1 MHAWTTFQ
9 KGYAMQRDASDTRV
23 NPDLILKAIEK
34 DEAADDARTSRGH
47 LKIFFGYAA
56 GAGKTYAML
65 QAAHAAKRRG
75 VDVVAGYI
83 EPHERPATAHLAQ
96 GLENVP
102 CKLIKHNGIALS
114 EFDLD
119 AAIERAPQLILVDE
133 LAHTNAPGSRH
144 DKRYQDVE
152 ELLHAGIDVYTTV
165 NVQHIESLN
174 DMVAS
179 ITGVIVSERIPDR
192 IFDDADQVELVD
204 IEPEDLLERLRAGL
218 VYRPAQADRAQQHF
232 FTVENLTALREIALR
247 RCADRTGYLTD
258 AARVLG
264 NRDYYTRERILVCV
278 SPAPTNP
285 RIVRAAA
292 RMAKAFRSEL
302 VALFVESPRAQAM
315 SDNERAKL
323 AANIA
328 LAEQLGAHMETVYGD
343 DIAFQI
349 SEFARLSGISKIVMG
364 RTGERSSVRQALFG
378 RKSLVEQL
386 ITFAP
391 NLDIYIIPDQSTP
404 PSRPEGRRRALALQ
418 PPSSRDVLRTLALSL
433 VATAV
438 GTAFRHLG
446 FADSSIISLYILTAL
461 LTAVTT
467 TGRICTIV
475 SSVLSVVL
483 YNFCFVTP
491 LFSLAS
497 YDRSYLVTFGIMFAT
512 AMVAGELTARIAD
525 NARTS
530 AENAFKTRVLL
541 ETNQL
546 LQQAHSAEECAR
558 VAMNQLIKL
567 LKLDVVFYTAEHG
580 TLGKTLY
587 ESAGTEN
594 RSASLLTDYE
604 RAVATWTYTNN
615 KRAGASTRTLPEAR
629 CLYLAVRTGDK
640 VFGVIGIALE
650 GREIEAF
657 EHSIVLS
664 IVGECALALESDR
677 AAQEREEAA
686 VLAKNEQ
693 LRANLLRS
701 IGHDLR
707 TPLTAISGSAA
718 ILRKNDEK
726 LSLEQRCDLA
736 DAIYDDSLWLIDT
749 VENLLAI
756 TRVEDG
762 TIPLNFTSE
771 LIDEVIEA
779 ALSHVAQASH
789 GRTVTIE
796 HADDILLVRIDVH
809 LIMQV
814 LTNLIM
820 NAFKY
825 TPEDSTV
832 TISARREGAFV
843 VVDVADDGP
852 GVADC
857 DKPHIFE
864 RFFTSSNTR
873 PVDSRRSIGLG
884 LSLCR
889 SIVEAH
895 GGVIEVRDNHPHGA
909 VFRFTLPAEEIEIHE

>member
-1 MHAWTTFQ
+1 MPRDTTD
-9 KGYAMQRDASDTRV
+9 GRVDPDA
-23 NPDLILKAIEK
+23 LLKAIEHDADG
-34 DEAADDARTSRGH
+34 DEEHARRGH

-56 GAGKTYAML
+56 GVGKTYAML

-83 EPHERPATAHLAQ
+83 EPHERPATARLVR
-96 GLENVP
+96 GLEQVP
-102 CKLIKHNGIALS
+102 PELVEHNGITLT

-119 AAIERAPQLILVDE
+119 TAIVRAPQLILVDE
-133 LAHTNAPGSRH
+133 LAHTNAPGCRH
-144 DKRYQDVE
+144 AKRYQDVE
-152 ELLHAGIDVYTTV
+152 ELLRAGIDVYTTV

-179 ITGVIVSERIPDR
+179 ITGVVVSERIPDR

-204 IEPEDLLERLRAGL
+204 IEPADLLERLQAGL
-218 VYRPAQADRAQQHF
+218 VYREAQAERAQDHF

-247 RCADRTGYLTD
+247 KCADRMGHLAD
-258 AARVLG
+258 AARVMG
-264 NRDYYTRERILVCV
+264 NRDYYTSERILVCV

-292 RMAKAFRSEL
+292 RMAKAFRGEL
-302 VALFVESPRAQAM
+302 VALFVEGPHTQGM
-315 SDNERAKL
+315 SEEEHSRL
-323 AANIA
+323 SANIA

-349 SEFARLSGISKIVMG
+349 AEFARLSGISKIVMG
-364 RTGERSSVRQALFG
+364 RTGELHGVNRALFG

-386 ITFAP
+386 IAIAP
-391 NLDIYIIPDQSTP
+391 NLDIYIIPDQAAP
-404 PSRPEGRRRALALQ
+404 DARRRDRREHGGFRPPRGRDMAL
-418 PPSSRDVLRTLALSL
+418 TLGLSL
-433 VATAV
+433 LATAI
-438 GTAFRHLG
+438 GTYFRHLG

-491 LFSLAS
+491 LFSLDS
-497 YDRSYLVTFGIMFAT
+497 YDRSYLVTFAIMFAT
-512 AMVAGELTARIAD
+512 AMVASELTVRIAD
-525 NARTS
+525 NARAS
-530 AENAFKTRVLL
+530 AKNAFRTRVLL

-546 LQQAHSAEECAR
+546 LQQAQGFQARAR
-558 VAMNQLIKL
+558 VAMSQLIKL
-567 LKLDVVFYTAEHG
+567 LRLDIVFYPASG
-580 TLGKTLY
+580 DLLGDALY
-587 ESAGTEN
+587 EPAGRQD
-594 RSASLLTDYE
+594 RSASILTEYE
-604 RAVATWTYTNN
+604 RAVATWTFTNN
-615 KRAGASTRTLPEAR
+615 KHAGASTRTLPEAQ
-629 CLYLAVRTGDK
+629 CLYLAVRAGK
-640 VFGVIGIALE
+640 EVFGVIGIALE
-650 GREIEAF
+650 GRSLEAF
-657 EHSIVLS
+657 ENSIVLS

-677 AAQEREEAA
+677 AAREREEAA

-718 ILRKNDEK
+718 ILRKSDEK

-736 DAIYDDSLWLIDT
+736 DAIYHDSLWLIDT

-762 TIPLNFTSE
+762 TIRLNLTSE

-779 ALSHVAQASH
+779 ALSHVAQASR

-796 HADDILLVRIDVH
+796 HTDDILLVRIDVH

-852 GVADC
+852 GVPDC

-864 RFFTSSNTR
+864 RFFTSSNAR

>member
-1 MHAWTTFQ
+1 MPRDTTD
-9 KGYAMQRDASDTRV
+9 GRVDPDA
-23 NPDLILKAIEK
+23 LLKAIEHDADG
-34 DEAADDARTSRGH
+34 DEEHARRGH

-56 GAGKTYAML
+56 GVGKTYAML

-83 EPHERPATAHLAQ
+83 EPHERPATARLVR
-96 GLENVP
+96 GLEQVP
-102 CKLIKHNGIALS
+102 PELVEHNGITLT

-119 AAIERAPQLILVDE
+119 AAIVRAPQLILVDE
-133 LAHTNAPGSRH
+133 LAHTNAPGCRH
-144 DKRYQDVE
+144 AKRYQDVE
-152 ELLHAGIDVYTTV
+152 ELLRAGIDVYTTV

-179 ITGVIVSERIPDR
+179 ITGVVVRERIPDR
-192 IFDDADQVELVD
+192 VFDDADQVELMD
-204 IEPEDLLERLRAGL
+204 IEPADLLERLQAGL
-218 VYRPAQADRAQQHF
+218 VYREAQAERAQDHF

-247 RCADRTGYLTD
+247 KCADRMGHLAD
-258 AARVLG
+258 AARVMG
-264 NRDYYTRERILVCV
+264 NRDYYTSERILVCV

-292 RMAKAFRSEL
+292 RMAKAFRGEL
-302 VALFVESPRAQAM
+302 VALFVEGPHTQGM
-315 SDNERAKL
+315 SEEEHSRL
-323 AANIA
+323 SANIA

-349 SEFARLSGISKIVMG
+349 AEFARLSGISKIVMG
-364 RTGERSSVRQALFG
+364 RTGELHGVNRALFG

-386 ITFAP
+386 IAIAP
-391 NLDIYIIPDQSTP
+391 NLDIYIIPDQAAP
-404 PSRPEGRRRALALQ
+404 DARRRDRREHGGFRPPRGRDMAL
-418 PPSSRDVLRTLALSL
+418 TLGLSL
-433 VATAV
+433 LATAI
-438 GTAFRHLG
+438 GTYFRHLG

-491 LFSLAS
+491 LFSLDS
-497 YDRSYLVTFGIMFAT
+497 YDRSYLVTFAIMFAT
-512 AMVAGELTARIAD
+512 AMVASELTVRIAD
-525 NARTS
+525 NARAS
-530 AENAFKTRVLL
+530 AKNAFRTRVLL

-546 LQQAHSAEECAR
+546 LQQAQGFQARAR
-558 VAMNQLIKL
+558 VAMSQLIKL
-567 LKLDVVFYTAEHG
+567 LRLDIVFYPASG
-580 TLGKTLY
+580 DLLGDALY
-587 ESAGTEN
+587 EPAGTQD
-594 RSASLLTDYE
+594 RSASILTEYE
-604 RAVATWTYTNN
+604 RAVATWTFTNN
-615 KRAGASTRTLPEAR
+615 KHAGASTRTLPEAQ
-629 CLYLAVRTGDK
+629 CLYLAVRAGK
-640 VFGVIGIALE
+640 EVFGVIGIALE
-650 GREIEAF
+650 GRSLEAF
-657 EHSIVLS
+657 ENSIVLS

-718 ILRKNDEK
+718 ILRKSDEK

-736 DAIYDDSLWLIDT
+736 DAIYHDSLWLIDT

-762 TIPLNFTSE
+762 TIRLNLTSE

-779 ALSHVAQASH
+779 ALSHVAQASR
-789 GRTVTIE
+789 GRTVTVE
-796 HADDILLVRIDVH
+796 HTDDILLVRIDVH

-852 GVADC
+852 GVPDC

>member
-1 MHAWTTFQ
+1 MPRDTTD
-9 KGYAMQRDASDTRV
+9 GRVDPDA
-23 NPDLILKAIEK
+23 LLKAIEHDADG
-34 DEAADDARTSRGH
+34 DEEHARRGH

-56 GAGKTYAML
+56 GVGKTYAML

-83 EPHERPATAHLAQ
+83 EPHERPATARLVR
-96 GLENVP
+96 GLEQVP
-102 CKLIKHNGIALS
+102 PELVEHNGITLT

-119 AAIERAPQLILVDE
+119 AAIVRAPQLILVDE
-133 LAHTNAPGSRH
+133 LAHTNAPGCRH
-144 DKRYQDVE
+144 AKRYQDVE
-152 ELLHAGIDVYTTV
+152 ELLRAGIDVYTTV

-179 ITGVIVSERIPDR
+179 ITGVVVSERIPDR

-204 IEPEDLLERLRAGL
+204 IEPADLLERLQAGL
-218 VYRPAQADRAQQHF
+218 VYREAQAERAQDHF

-247 RCADRTGYLTD
+247 KCADRMGHLAD
-258 AARVLG
+258 AARVMG
-264 NRDYYTRERILVCV
+264 NRDYYTSERILVCV

-292 RMAKAFRSEL
+292 RMAKAFRGEL
-302 VALFVESPRAQAM
+302 VALFVEGPHTQGM
-315 SDNERAKL
+315 SEEEHSRL
-323 AANIA
+323 SANIA

-349 SEFARLSGISKIVMG
+349 AEFARLSGISKIVMG
-364 RTGERSSVRQALFG
+364 RTGELHGVNRALFG

-386 ITFAP
+386 IAIAP
-391 NLDIYIIPDQSTP
+391 NLDIYIIPDQAAP
-404 PSRPEGRRRALALQ
+404 DARRRDRREHGGFRPPRGRDMAL
-418 PPSSRDVLRTLALSL
+418 TLGLSL
-433 VATAV
+433 LATAI
-438 GTAFRHLG
+438 GTYFRHLG

-467 TGRICTIV
+467 AGRICTIV

-491 LFSLAS
+491 LFSLDS
-497 YDRSYLVTFGIMFAT
+497 YDRSYLVTFAIMFAT
-512 AMVAGELTARIAD
+512 AMVASELTVRIAD
-525 NARTS
+525 NARAS
-530 AENAFKTRVLL
+530 AKNAFRTRVLL

-546 LQQAHSAEECAR
+546 LQQAQGFQARAR
-558 VAMNQLIKL
+558 VAMSQLIKL
-567 LKLDVVFYTAEHG
+567 LRLDIVFYPASG
-580 TLGKTLY
+580 DLLGDALY
-587 ESAGTEN
+587 EPAGRQD
-594 RSASLLTDYE
+594 RSASILTEYE
-604 RAVATWTYTNN
+604 RAVATWTFTNN
-615 KRAGASTRTLPEAR
+615 KHAGASTRTLPEAQ
-629 CLYLAVRTGDK
+629 CLYLAVRAGK
-640 VFGVIGIALE
+640 EVFGVIGIALE
-650 GREIEAF
+650 GRSLEAF
-657 EHSIVLS
+657 ENSIVLS

-677 AAQEREEAA
+677 AAREREEAA

-718 ILRKNDEK
+718 ILRKSDEK
-726 LSLEQRCDLA
+726 LSLGQRCDLA
-736 DAIYDDSLWLIDT
+736 DAIYHDSLWLIDT

-762 TIPLNFTSE
+762 TIRLNLTSE

-779 ALSHVAQASH
+779 ALSHVAQASR

-796 HADDILLVRIDVH
+796 HTDDILLVRIDVH

-852 GVADC
+852 GVPDC

-864 RFFTSSNTR
+864 RFFTSSNAR

>member
-1 MHAWTTFQ
+1 MPRDTTD
-9 KGYAMQRDASDTRV
+9 GRVDPDA
-23 NPDLILKAIEK
+23 LLKAIEHDADG
-34 DEAADDARTSRGH
+34 DEEHARRGH

-56 GAGKTYAML
+56 GVGKTYAML

-83 EPHERPATAHLAQ
+83 EPHERPATARLVR
-96 GLENVP
+96 GLEQVP
-102 CKLIKHNGIALS
+102 PELVEHNGITLT

-119 AAIERAPQLILVDE
+119 AAIVRAPQLILVDE
-133 LAHTNAPGSRH
+133 LAHTNAPGCRH
-144 DKRYQDVE
+144 AKRYQDVE
-152 ELLHAGIDVYTTV
+152 ELLRAGIDVYTTV

-179 ITGVIVSERIPDR
+179 ITGVVVSERIPDR

-204 IEPEDLLERLRAGL
+204 IEPADLLERLQAGL
-218 VYRPAQADRAQQHF
+218 VYREAQAERAQDHF

-247 RCADRTGYLTD
+247 KCADRMGHLAD
-258 AARVLG
+258 AARVMG
-264 NRDYYTRERILVCV
+264 NRDYYTSERILVCV

-292 RMAKAFRSEL
+292 RMAKAFRGEL
-302 VALFVESPRAQAM
+302 VALFVEGPHTQGM
-315 SDNERAKL
+315 SEEEHSRL
-323 AANIA
+323 SANIA

-349 SEFARLSGISKIVMG
+349 AEFARLSGISKIVMG
-364 RTGERSSVRQALFG
+364 RTGELHGVNRALFG

-386 ITFAP
+386 IAIAP
-391 NLDIYIIPDQSTP
+391 NLDIYIIPDQAAP
-404 PSRPEGRRRALALQ
+404 DARRRDRREHGGFRPPRGRDMAL
-418 PPSSRDVLRTLALSL
+418 TLGLSL
-433 VATAV
+433 LATAI
-438 GTAFRHLG
+438 GTYFRHLG

-491 LFSLAS
+491 LFSLNS

-512 AMVAGELTARIAD
+512 AMVAGELTARITD
-525 NARTS
+525 SARTS

-558 VAMNQLIKL
+558 VAMNQLVKL
-567 LKLDVVFYTAEHG
+567 LKLDVVFYPAEHG
-580 TLGKTLY
+580 TLGGALY
-587 ESAGTEN
+587 ESAGTED

-604 RAVATWTYTNN
+604 RAVATWTFTNN

-650 GREIEAF
+650 GREIEAL

-677 AAQEREEAA
+677 AAREREEAA

-718 ILRKNDEK
+718 ILRKSDEK
-726 LSLEQRCDLA
+726 LSLGQRCDLA
-736 DAIYDDSLWLIDT
+736 DAIYHDSLWLIDT

-762 TIPLNFTSE
+762 TIRLNLTSE

-779 ALSHVAQASH
+779 ALSHVAQASR

-796 HADDILLVRIDVH
+796 HTDDILLVRIDVH

-832 TISARREGAFV
+832 TVSARREGAFV

-852 GVADC
+852 GVPDC

-864 RFFTSSNTR
+864 RFFTSSDAR

>member
-1 MHAWTTFQ
+1 MPRDTTD
-9 KGYAMQRDASDTRV
+9 GRVDPDA
-23 NPDLILKAIEK
+23 LLKAIEHDADG
-34 DEAADDARTSRGH
+34 DEEHARRGH

-56 GAGKTYAML
+56 GVGKTYAML

-83 EPHERPATAHLAQ
+83 EPHERPATARLVR
-96 GLENVP
+96 GLEQVP
-102 CKLIKHNGIALS
+102 PELVEHNGITLT

-119 AAIERAPQLILVDE
+119 AAIVRAPQLILVDE
-133 LAHTNAPGSRH
+133 LAHTNAPGCRH
-144 DKRYQDVE
+144 AKRYQDVE
-152 ELLHAGIDVYTTV
+152 ELLRAGIDVYTTV

-179 ITGVIVSERIPDR
+179 ITGVVVRERIPDR

-204 IEPEDLLERLRAGL
+204 IEPADLLERLQAGL
-218 VYRPAQADRAQQHF
+218 VYREAQAERAQDHF

-247 RCADRTGYLTD
+247 KCADRMGHLAD
-258 AARVLG
+258 AARVMG
-264 NRDYYTRERILVCV
+264 NRDYYTSERILVCV

-292 RMAKAFRSEL
+292 RMAKAFRGEL
-302 VALFVESPRAQAM
+302 VALFVEGPHTQGM
-315 SDNERAKL
+315 SEEEHSRL
-323 AANIA
+323 SANIA

-349 SEFARLSGISKIVMG
+349 AEFARLSGISKIVMG
-364 RTGERSSVRQALFG
+364 RTGELHGVNRALFG

-386 ITFAP
+386 IAIAP
-391 NLDIYIIPDQSTP
+391 NLDIYIIPDQAAP
-404 PSRPEGRRRALALQ
+404 DARRRDRREHGGFRPPRGRDMAL
-418 PPSSRDVLRTLALSL
+418 TLGLSL
-433 VATAV
+433 LATAI
-438 GTAFRHLG
+438 GTYFRHLG

-491 LFSLAS
+491 LFSLDS
-497 YDRSYLVTFGIMFAT
+497 YDRSYLVTFAIMFAT
-512 AMVAGELTARIAD
+512 AMVASELTVRIAD
-525 NARTS
+525 NARAS
-530 AENAFKTRVLL
+530 AKNAFRTRVLL

-546 LQQAHSAEECAR
+546 LQQAQGFQARAR
-558 VAMNQLIKL
+558 VAMSQLIKL
-567 LKLDVVFYTAEHG
+567 LRLDIVFYPASG
-580 TLGKTLY
+580 DLLGDALY
-587 ESAGTEN
+587 EPAGTQD
-594 RSASLLTDYE
+594 RSASILTEYE
-604 RAVATWTYTNN
+604 RAVATWTFTNN
-615 KRAGASTRTLPEAR
+615 KHAGASTRTLPEAQ
-629 CLYLAVRTGDK
+629 CLYLAVRAGK
-640 VFGVIGIALE
+640 EVFGVIGIALE
-650 GREIEAF
+650 GRSLEAF
-657 EHSIVLS
+657 ENSIVLS

-718 ILRKNDEK
+718 ILRKSDEK
-726 LSLEQRCDLA
+726 LSLGQRCDLA

-762 TIPLNFTSE
+762 TIRLNLTSE

-789 GRTVTIE
+789 GRAVTIE
-796 HADDILLVRIDVH
+796 HTDDILLVRIDVH

-832 TISARREGAFV
+832 TVSARREGAFV

-852 GVADC
+852 GVPDC

>member
-1 MHAWTTFQ
+1 MPRDTTD
-9 KGYAMQRDASDTRV
+9 GRVDPDA
-23 NPDLILKAIEK
+23 LLKAIEHDADG
-34 DEAADDARTSRGH
+34 DEEHARRGH

-56 GAGKTYAML
+56 GVGKTYAML

-83 EPHERPATAHLAQ
+83 EPHERPATARLVR
-96 GLENVP
+96 GLEQVP
-102 CKLIKHNGIALS
+102 PELVEHNGITLT

-119 AAIERAPQLILVDE
+119 AAIVRAPQLILVDE
-133 LAHTNAPGSRH
+133 LAHTNAPGCRH
-144 DKRYQDVE
+144 AKRYQDVE
-152 ELLHAGIDVYTTV
+152 ELLRAGIDVYTTV

-179 ITGVIVSERIPDR
+179 ITGVVVSERIPDR

-204 IEPEDLLERLRAGL
+204 IEPADLLERLQAGL
-218 VYRPAQADRAQQHF
+218 VYREAQAERAQDHF

-247 RCADRTGYLTD
+247 KCADRMGHLAD
-258 AARVLG
+258 AARVMG
-264 NRDYYTRERILVCV
+264 NRDYYTSERILVCV

-292 RMAKAFRSEL
+292 RMAKAFRGEL
-302 VALFVESPRAQAM
+302 VALFVEGPHTQGM
-315 SDNERAKL
+315 SEEEHSRL
-323 AANIA
+323 SANIA

-349 SEFARLSGISKIVMG
+349 AEFARLSGISKIVMG
-364 RTGERSSVRQALFG
+364 RTGELHGVNRALFG

-386 ITFAP
+386 IAIAP
-391 NLDIYIIPDQSTP
+391 NLDIYIIPDQAAP
-404 PSRPEGRRRALALQ
+404 DARRRDRREHGGFRPPRGRDMAL
-418 PPSSRDVLRTLALSL
+418 TLGLSL
-433 VATAV
+433 LATAI
-438 GTAFRHLG
+438 GTYFRHLG

-491 LFSLAS
+491 LFSLDS
-497 YDRSYLVTFGIMFAT
+497 YDRSYLVTFAIMFAT
-512 AMVAGELTARIAD
+512 AMVASELTVRIAD
-525 NARTS
+525 NARAS
-530 AENAFKTRVLL
+530 AKNAFRTRVLL

-546 LQQAHSAEECAR
+546 LQQAQGFQARAR
-558 VAMNQLIKL
+558 VAMSQLIKL
-567 LKLDVVFYTAEHG
+567 LRLDIVFYPASG
-580 TLGKTLY
+580 DLLGDALY
-587 ESAGTEN
+587 EPAGTQD
-594 RSASLLTDYE
+594 RSASILTEYE
-604 RAVATWTYTNN
+604 RAVATWTFTNN
-615 KRAGASTRTLPEAR
+615 KHAGASTRTLPEAQ
-629 CLYLAVRTGDK
+629 CLYLAVRAGK
-640 VFGVIGIALE
+640 EVFGVIGIALE
-650 GREIEAF
+650 GRSLEAF
-657 EHSIVLS
+657 ENSIVLS

-677 AAQEREEAA
+677 AAREREEAA

-718 ILRKNDEK
+718 ILRKSDEK
-726 LSLEQRCDLA
+726 LSLGQRCDLA
-736 DAIYDDSLWLIDT
+736 DAIYHDSLWLIDT

-762 TIPLNFTSE
+762 TIRLNLTSE

-779 ALSHVAQASH
+779 ALSHVAQASR

-796 HADDILLVRIDVH
+796 HTDDILLVRIDVH

-832 TISARREGAFV
+832 TVSARREGAFV

-852 GVADC
+852 GVPDC

-864 RFFTSSNTR
+864 RFFTSSNAR

>member
-1 MHAWTTFQ
+1 MPRDTTD
-9 KGYAMQRDASDTRV
+9 GRVDPDA
-23 NPDLILKAIEK
+23 LLKAIEHDADG
-34 DEAADDARTSRGH
+34 DEEHARRGH

-56 GAGKTYAML
+56 GVGKTYAML

-83 EPHERPATAHLAQ
+83 EPHERPATARLVR
-96 GLENVP
+96 GLEQVP
-102 CKLIKHNGIALS
+102 PELVEHNGITLT

-119 AAIERAPQLILVDE
+119 AAIVRAPQLILVDE
-133 LAHTNAPGSRH
+133 LAHTNAPGCRH
-144 DKRYQDVE
+144 AKRYQDVE
-152 ELLHAGIDVYTTV
+152 ELLRAGIDVYTTV

-179 ITGVIVSERIPDR
+179 ITGVVVSERIPDR

-204 IEPEDLLERLRAGL
+204 IEPADLLERLQAGL
-218 VYRPAQADRAQQHF
+218 VYREAQAERAQDHF

-247 RCADRTGYLTD
+247 KCADRMGHLAD
-258 AARVLG
+258 AARVMG
-264 NRDYYTRERILVCV
+264 NRDYYTSERILVCV

-292 RMAKAFRSEL
+292 RMAKAFRGEL
-302 VALFVESPRAQAM
+302 VALFVEGPHTQGM
-315 SDNERAKL
+315 SEEEHSRL
-323 AANIA
+323 SANIA

-349 SEFARLSGISKIVMG
+349 AEFARLSGISKIVMG
-364 RTGERSSVRQALFG
+364 RTGELHGVNRALFG

-386 ITFAP
+386 IAIAP
-391 NLDIYIIPDQSTP
+391 NLDIYIIPDQAAP
-404 PSRPEGRRRALALQ
+404 DARRRDRREHGGFRPPRGRDMAL
-418 PPSSRDVLRTLALSL
+418 TLGLSL
-433 VATAV
+433 LATAI
-438 GTAFRHLG
+438 GTYFRHLG

-491 LFSLAS
+491 LFSLDS
-497 YDRSYLVTFGIMFAT
+497 YDRSYLVTFAIMFAT
-512 AMVAGELTARIAD
+512 AMVASELTVRIAD
-525 NARTS
+525 NARAS
-530 AENAFKTRVLL
+530 AKNAFRTRVLL

-546 LQQAHSAEECAR
+546 LQQAQGFQARAR
-558 VAMNQLIKL
+558 VAMSQLIKL
-567 LKLDVVFYTAEHG
+567 LRLDIVFYPASG
-580 TLGKTLY
+580 DLLGDALY
-587 ESAGTEN
+587 EPAGRQD
-594 RSASLLTDYE
+594 RSASILTEYE
-604 RAVATWTYTNN
+604 RAVATWTFTNN
-615 KRAGASTRTLPEAR
+615 KHAGASTRTLPEAQ
-629 CLYLAVRTGDK
+629 CLYLAVRAGK
-640 VFGVIGIALE
+640 EVFGVIGIALE
-650 GREIEAF
+650 GRSLEAF
-657 EHSIVLS
+657 ENSIVLS

-677 AAQEREEAA
+677 AAREREEAA

-718 ILRKNDEK
+718 ILRKSDEK

-736 DAIYDDSLWLIDT
+736 DAIYHDSLWLIDT

-762 TIPLNFTSE
+762 TIRLNLTSE

-779 ALSHVAQASH
+779 ALSHVAQASR

-796 HADDILLVRIDVH
+796 HTDDILLVRIDVH

-832 TISARREGAFV
+832 TVSARREGAFV

-852 GVADC
+852 GVPDC

-864 RFFTSSNTR
+864 RFFTSSNAR

>member
-1 MHAWTTFQ
+1 MPRDTTD
-9 KGYAMQRDASDTRV
+9 GRVDPDA
-23 NPDLILKAIEK
+23 LLKAIEHDADG
-34 DEAADDARTSRGH
+34 DEEHARRGH

-56 GAGKTYAML
+56 GVGKTYAML

-83 EPHERPATAHLAQ
+83 EPHERPATARLVR
-96 GLENVP
+96 GLEQVP
-102 CKLIKHNGIALS
+102 PELVEHNGITLT

-119 AAIERAPQLILVDE
+119 AAIVRAPQLILVDE
-133 LAHTNAPGSRH
+133 LAHTNAPGCRH
-144 DKRYQDVE
+144 AKRYQDVE
-152 ELLHAGIDVYTTV
+152 ELLRAGIDVYTTV

-179 ITGVIVSERIPDR
+179 ITGVVVSERIPDR

-204 IEPEDLLERLRAGL
+204 IEPADLLERLQAGL
-218 VYRPAQADRAQQHF
+218 VYREAQAERAQDHF

-247 RCADRTGYLTD
+247 KCADRMGHLAD
-258 AARVLG
+258 AARVMG
-264 NRDYYTRERILVCV
+264 NRDYYTSERILVCV

-292 RMAKAFRSEL
+292 RMAKAFRGEL
-302 VALFVESPRAQAM
+302 VALFVKGPHTQGM
-315 SDNERAKL
+315 NEEEHSRL
-323 AANIA
+323 SANIA

-349 SEFARLSGISKIVMG
+349 AEFARLSGISKIVMG
-364 RTGERSSVRQALFG
+364 RTGELHGVNRALFG

-386 ITFAP
+386 IAIAP
-391 NLDIYIIPDQSTP
+391 NLDIYIIPDQAAP
-404 PSRPEGRRRALALQ
+404 DARRRDRREHGGFRPPRGRDMAL
-418 PPSSRDVLRTLALSL
+418 TLGLSL
-433 VATAV
+433 LATAI
-438 GTAFRHLG
+438 GTYFRHLG

-491 LFSLAS
+491 LFSLDS
-497 YDRSYLVTFGIMFAT
+497 YDRSYLVTFAIMFAT
-512 AMVAGELTARIAD
+512 AMVASELTVRIAD
-525 NARTS
+525 NARAS
-530 AENAFKTRVLL
+530 AKNAFRTRVLL

-546 LQQAHSAEECAR
+546 LQQAQGFQARAR
-558 VAMNQLIKL
+558 VAMSQLIKL
-567 LKLDVVFYTAEHG
+567 LRLDIVFYPASG
-580 TLGKTLY
+580 DLLGDALY
-587 ESAGTEN
+587 EPAGRQD
-594 RSASLLTDYE
+594 RSASILTEYE
-604 RAVATWTYTNN
+604 RAVATWTFTNN
-615 KRAGASTRTLPEAR
+615 KHAGASTRTLPEAQ
-629 CLYLAVRTGDK
+629 CLYLAVRAGK
-640 VFGVIGIALE
+640 EVFGVIGIALE
-650 GREIEAF
+650 GRSLEAF
-657 EHSIVLS
+657 ENSIVLS

-677 AAQEREEAA
+677 AAREREEAA

-718 ILRKNDEK
+718 ILRKSDEK

-736 DAIYDDSLWLIDT
+736 DAIYHDSLWLIDT

-762 TIPLNFTSE
+762 TIRLNLTSE

-779 ALSHVAQASH
+779 ALSHVAQASR

-796 HADDILLVRIDVH
+796 HTDDILLVRIDVH

-832 TISARREGAFV
+832 TVSARREGAFV

-852 GVADC
+852 GVPDC

-864 RFFTSSNTR
+864 RFFTSSNAR

>member
-1 MHAWTTFQ
+1 MPRDTTD
-9 KGYAMQRDASDTRV
+9 GRVDPDA
-23 NPDLILKAIEK
+23 LLKAIEHDADG
-34 DEAADDARTSRGH
+34 DEEHARRGH

-56 GAGKTYAML
+56 GVGKTYAML

-83 EPHERPATAHLAQ
+83 EPHERPATARLVR
-96 GLENVP
+96 GLEQVP
-102 CKLIKHNGIALS
+102 PELVEHNGITLT

-119 AAIERAPQLILVDE
+119 AAIVRAPQLILVDE
-133 LAHTNAPGSRH
+133 LAHTNAPGCRH
-144 DKRYQDVE
+144 AKRYQDVE
-152 ELLHAGIDVYTTV
+152 ELLRAGIDVYTTV

-179 ITGVIVSERIPDR
+179 ITGVVVSERIPDR

-204 IEPEDLLERLRAGL
+204 IEPADLLERLQAGL
-218 VYRPAQADRAQQHF
+218 VYREAQAERAQDHF

-247 RCADRTGYLTD
+247 KCADRMGHLAD
-258 AARVLG
+258 AARVMG
-264 NRDYYTRERILVCV
+264 NRDYYTSERILVCV

-292 RMAKAFRSEL
+292 RMAKAFRGEL
-302 VALFVESPRAQAM
+302 VALFVEGPHTQGM
-315 SDNERAKL
+315 SEEEHSRL
-323 AANIA
+323 SANIA

-349 SEFARLSGISKIVMG
+349 AEFARLSGISKIVMG
-364 RTGERSSVRQALFG
+364 RTGELHGVNRALFG

-386 ITFAP
+386 IAIAP
-391 NLDIYIIPDQSTP
+391 NLDIYIIPDQAAP
-404 PSRPEGRRRALALQ
+404 DARRRDRREHGGFRPPRGRDMAL
-418 PPSSRDVLRTLALSL
+418 TLGLSL
-433 VATAV
+433 LATAI
-438 GTAFRHLG
+438 GTYFRHLG

-491 LFSLAS
+491 LFSLDS
-497 YDRSYLVTFGIMFAT
+497 YDRSYLVTFAIMFAT
-512 AMVAGELTARIAD
+512 AMVASELTVRIAD
-525 NARTS
+525 NARAS
-530 AENAFKTRVLL
+530 AKNAFRTRVLL

-546 LQQAHSAEECAR
+546 LQQAQGFQARAR
-558 VAMNQLIKL
+558 VAMSQLIKL
-567 LKLDVVFYTAEHG
+567 LRLDIVFYPASG
-580 TLGKTLY
+580 DLLGDALY
-587 ESAGTEN
+587 EPAGTQD
-594 RSASLLTDYE
+594 RSASILTEYE
-604 RAVATWTYTNN
+604 RAVATWTFTNN
-615 KRAGASTRTLPEAR
+615 KHAGASTRTLPEAQ
-629 CLYLAVRTGDK
+629 CLYLAVRAGK
-640 VFGVIGIALE
+640 EVFGVIGIALE
-650 GREIEAF
+650 GRSLEAF
-657 EHSIVLS
+657 ENSIVLS

-677 AAQEREEAA
+677 AAREREEAA

-718 ILRKNDEK
+718 ILRKSDEK

-736 DAIYDDSLWLIDT
+736 DAIYHDSLWLIDT

-762 TIPLNFTSE
+762 TIRLNLTSE

-779 ALSHVAQASH
+779 ALSHVAQASR

-796 HADDILLVRIDVH
+796 HTDDILLVRIDVH

-832 TISARREGAFV
+832 TVSARREGAFV

-852 GVADC
+852 GVPDC

-864 RFFTSSNTR
+864 RFFTSSNAR

>member
-1 MHAWTTFQ
+1 MPRDTTD
-9 KGYAMQRDASDTRV
+9 GRVDPDA
-23 NPDLILKAIEK
+23 LLKAIEHDADG
-34 DEAADDARTSRGH
+34 DEEHARRGH

-56 GAGKTYAML
+56 GVGKTYAML

-83 EPHERPATAHLAQ
+83 EPHERPATARLVR
-96 GLENVP
+96 GLEQVP
-102 CKLIKHNGIALS
+102 PELVEHNGITLT

-119 AAIERAPQLILVDE
+119 AAIVRAPQLILVDE
-133 LAHTNAPGSRH
+133 LAHTNAPGCRH
-144 DKRYQDVE
+144 AKRYQDVE
-152 ELLHAGIDVYTTV
+152 ELLRAGIDVYTTV

-179 ITGVIVSERIPDR
+179 ITGVVVSERIPDR

-204 IEPEDLLERLRAGL
+204 IEPADLLERLQAGL
-218 VYRPAQADRAQQHF
+218 VYREAQAERAQDHF

-247 RCADRTGYLTD
+247 KCADRMGHLAD
-258 AARVLG
+258 AARVMG
-264 NRDYYTRERILVCV
+264 NRDYYTSERILVCV

-292 RMAKAFRSEL
+292 RMAKAFRGEL
-302 VALFVESPRAQAM
+302 VALFVEGPHTQGM
-315 SDNERAKL
+315 SEEEHSRL
-323 AANIA
+323 SANIA

-349 SEFARLSGISKIVMG
+349 AEFARLSGISKIVMG
-364 RTGERSSVRQALFG
+364 RTGELHGVNRALFG

-386 ITFAP
+386 IAIAP
-391 NLDIYIIPDQSTP
+391 NLDIYIIPDQAAP
-404 PSRPEGRRRALALQ
+404 DARRRDRREHGGFRPPRGRDMAL
-418 PPSSRDVLRTLALSL
+418 TLGLSL
-433 VATAV
+433 LATAI
-438 GTAFRHLG
+438 GTYFRHLG

-491 LFSLAS
+491 LFSLDS
-497 YDRSYLVTFGIMFAT
+497 YDRSYLVTFAIMFAT
-512 AMVAGELTARIAD
+512 AMVASELTVRIAD
-525 NARTS
+525 NARAS
-530 AENAFKTRVLL
+530 AKNAFRTRVLL

-546 LQQAHSAEECAR
+546 LQQAQGFQARAR
-558 VAMNQLIKL
+558 VAMSQLIKL
-567 LKLDVVFYTAEHG
+567 LRLDIVFYPASG
-580 TLGKTLY
+580 DLLGDALY
-587 ESAGTEN
+587 EPAGRQD
-594 RSASLLTDYE
+594 RSASILTEYE
-604 RAVATWTYTNN
+604 RAVATWTFTNN
-615 KRAGASTRTLPEAR
+615 KHAGASTRTLPEAQ
-629 CLYLAVRTGDK
+629 CLYLAVRAGK
-640 VFGVIGIALE
+640 EVFGVIGIALE
-650 GREIEAF
+650 GRSLEAF
-657 EHSIVLS
+657 ENSIVLS

-677 AAQEREEAA
+677 AAREREEAA

-718 ILRKNDEK
+718 ILRKSDEK
-726 LSLEQRCDLA
+726 LSLGQRCDLA
-736 DAIYDDSLWLIDT
+736 DAIYHDSLWLIDT

-762 TIPLNFTSE
+762 TIRLNLTSE

-779 ALSHVAQASH
+779 ALSHVAQASR

-796 HADDILLVRIDVH
+796 HTDDILLVRIDVH

-832 TISARREGAFV
+832 TVSARREGAFV

-852 GVADC
+852 GVPDC

-864 RFFTSSNTR
+864 RFFTSSNAR

>member
-1 MHAWTTFQ
+1 MPRDTTD
-9 KGYAMQRDASDTRV
+9 GRVDPDA
-23 NPDLILKAIEK
+23 LLKAIEHDADG
-34 DEAADDARTSRGH
+34 DEEHARRGH

-56 GAGKTYAML
+56 GVGKTYAML

-83 EPHERPATAHLAQ
+83 EPHERPATARLVR
-96 GLENVP
+96 GLEQVP
-102 CKLIKHNGIALS
+102 PELVEHNGITLT

-119 AAIERAPQLILVDE
+119 AAIVRAPQLILVDE
-133 LAHTNAPGSRH
+133 LAHTNAPGCRH
-144 DKRYQDVE
+144 AKRYQDVE
-152 ELLHAGIDVYTTV
+152 ELLRAGIDVYTTV

-179 ITGVIVSERIPDR
+179 ITGVVVSERIPDR

-204 IEPEDLLERLRAGL
+204 IEPADLLERLQAGL
-218 VYRPAQADRAQQHF
+218 VYREAQAERAQDHF

-247 RCADRTGYLTD
+247 KCADRMGHLAD
-258 AARVLG
+258 AARVMG
-264 NRDYYTRERILVCV
+264 NRDYYTSERILVCV

-292 RMAKAFRSEL
+292 RMAKAFRGEL
-302 VALFVESPRAQAM
+302 VALFVEGPHTQGM
-315 SDNERAKL
+315 SEEEHSRL
-323 AANIA
+323 SANIA

-349 SEFARLSGISKIVMG
+349 AEFARLSGISKIVMG
-364 RTGERSSVRQALFG
+364 RTGELHGVNRALFG

-386 ITFAP
+386 IAIAP
-391 NLDIYIIPDQSTP
+391 NLDIYIIPDQAAP
-404 PSRPEGRRRALALQ
+404 DARRRDRREHGGFRPPRGRDMAL
-418 PPSSRDVLRTLALSL
+418 TLGLSL
-433 VATAV
+433 LATAI
-438 GTAFRHLG
+438 GTYFRHLG

-491 LFSLAS
+491 LFSLDS
-497 YDRSYLVTFGIMFAT
+497 YDRSYLVTFAIMFAT
-512 AMVAGELTARIAD
+512 AMVASELTVRIAD
-525 NARTS
+525 NARAS
-530 AENAFKTRVLL
+530 AKNAFRTRVLL

-546 LQQAHSAEECAR
+546 LQQAQGFQARAR
-558 VAMNQLIKL
+558 VAMSQLIKL
-567 LKLDVVFYTAEHG
+567 LRLDIVFYPASG
-580 TLGKTLY
+580 DLLGDALY
-587 ESAGTEN
+587 EPAGTQD
-594 RSASLLTDYE
+594 RSASILTEYE
-604 RAVATWTYTNN
+604 RAVATWTFTNN
-615 KRAGASTRTLPEAR
+615 KHAGASTRTLPEAQ
-629 CLYLAVRTGDK
+629 CLYLAVRAGK
-640 VFGVIGIALE
+640 EVFGVIGIALE
-650 GREIEAF
+650 GRSLEAF
-657 EHSIVLS
+657 ENSIVLS

-677 AAQEREEAA
+677 AAREREEAA

-718 ILRKNDEK
+718 ILRKSDEK

-736 DAIYDDSLWLIDT
+736 DAIYHDSLWLIDT

-762 TIPLNFTSE
+762 TIRLNLTSE
-771 LIDEVIEA
+771 LIDEAIEA
-779 ALSHVAQASH
+779 ALSHVAQASR

-796 HADDILLVRIDVH
+796 HTDDILLVRIDVH

-832 TISARREGAFV
+832 TVSARREGAFV

-852 GVADC
+852 GVPDC

-864 RFFTSSNTR
+864 RFFTSSNAR

>member
-1 MHAWTTFQ
+1 MPRDTTD
-9 KGYAMQRDASDTRV
+9 GRVDPDA
-23 NPDLILKAIEK
+23 LLKAIEHDADG
-34 DEAADDARTSRGH
+34 DEEHARRGH

-56 GAGKTYAML
+56 GVGKTYAML

-83 EPHERPATAHLAQ
+83 EPHERPATARLVR
-96 GLENVP
+96 GLEQVP
-102 CKLIKHNGIALS
+102 PELVEHNGITLT

-119 AAIERAPQLILVDE
+119 AAIVRAPQLILVDE
-133 LAHTNAPGSRH
+133 LAHTNAPGCRH
-144 DKRYQDVE
+144 EKRYQDVE
-152 ELLHAGIDVYTTV
+152 ELLRAGIDVYTTV

-179 ITGVIVSERIPDR
+179 ITGVVVRERIPDR
-192 IFDDADQVELVD
+192 VFDDADQVELVD
-204 IEPEDLLERLRAGL
+204 IEPADLLERLQAGL
-218 VYRPAQADRAQQHF
+218 VYREAQAERAQDHF

-247 RCADRTGYLTD
+247 KCADRMGHLAD
-258 AARVLG
+258 AARVMG
-264 NRDYYTRERILVCV
+264 NRDYYTSERILVCV

-292 RMAKAFRSEL
+292 RMAKAFRGEL
-302 VALFVESPRAQAM
+302 VALFVEGPHTQGM
-315 SDNERAKL
+315 SEEEHSRL
-323 AANIA
+323 SANIA

-349 SEFARLSGISKIVMG
+349 AEFARLSGISKIVMG
-364 RTGERSSVRQALFG
+364 RTGELHGVNRALFG

-386 ITFAP
+386 IAIAP
-391 NLDIYIIPDQSTP
+391 NLDIYIIPDQAAP
-404 PSRPEGRRRALALQ
+404 DARRRDRREHGGFRPPRGRDMAL
-418 PPSSRDVLRTLALSL
+418 TLGLSL
-433 VATAV
+433 LATAI
-438 GTAFRHLG
+438 GTYFRHLG

-491 LFSLAS
+491 LFSLDS
-497 YDRSYLVTFGIMFAT
+497 YDRSYLVTFAIMFAT
-512 AMVAGELTARIAD
+512 AMVASELTVRIAD
-525 NARTS
+525 NARAS
-530 AENAFKTRVLL
+530 AKNAFRTRVLL

-546 LQQAHSAEECAR
+546 LQQAQGFQARAR
-558 VAMNQLIKL
+558 VAMSQLIKL
-567 LKLDVVFYTAEHG
+567 LRLDIVFYPASG
-580 TLGKTLY
+580 DLLGDALY
-587 ESAGTEN
+587 EPAGRQD
-594 RSASLLTDYE
+594 RSASILTEYE
-604 RAVATWTYTNN
+604 RAVATWTFTNN
-615 KRAGASTRTLPEAR
+615 KHAGASTRTLPEAQ
-629 CLYLAVRTGDK
+629 CLYLAVRAGK
-640 VFGVIGIALE
+640 EVFGVIGIALE
-650 GREIEAF
+650 GRSLEAF
-657 EHSIVLS
+657 ENSIVLS

-677 AAQEREEAA
+677 AAREREEAA

-718 ILRKNDEK
+718 ILRKSDER

-736 DAIYDDSLWLIDT
+736 DAIYHDSLWLIDT

-762 TIPLNFTSE
+762 TIRLNLTSE

-779 ALSHVAQASH
+779 ALSHVAQASR

-796 HADDILLVRIDVH
+796 HTDDILLVRIDVH

-832 TISARREGAFV
+832 TVSARREGAFV

-852 GVADC
+852 GVPDC

-864 RFFTSSNTR
+864 RFFTSSNAR

-895 GGVIEVRDNHPHGA
+895 GGAIEVRDNHPHGA

>member
-1 MHAWTTFQ
+1 MPRDTTD
-9 KGYAMQRDASDTRV
+9 GRVDPDA
-23 NPDLILKAIEK
+23 LLKAIEHDADG
-34 DEAADDARTSRGH
+34 DEEHARRGH

-56 GAGKTYAML
+56 GVGKTYAML

-83 EPHERPATAHLAQ
+83 EPHERPATARLVR
-96 GLENVP
+96 GLEQVP
-102 CKLIKHNGIALS
+102 PELVEHNGITLT

-119 AAIERAPQLILVDE
+119 AAIVRAPQLILVDE
-133 LAHTNAPGSRH
+133 LAHTNAPGCRH
-144 DKRYQDVE
+144 AKRYQDVE
-152 ELLHAGIDVYTTV
+152 ELLRAGIDVYTTV

-179 ITGVIVSERIPDR
+179 ITGVVVRERIPDR
-192 IFDDADQVELVD
+192 VFDDADQVELMD
-204 IEPEDLLERLRAGL
+204 IEPADLLERLQAGL
-218 VYRPAQADRAQQHF
+218 VYREAQAERAQDHF

-247 RCADRTGYLTD
+247 KCADRMGHLAD
-258 AARVLG
+258 AARVMG
-264 NRDYYTRERILVCV
+264 NRDYYTSERILVCV

-292 RMAKAFRSEL
+292 RMAKAFRGEL
-302 VALFVESPRAQAM
+302 VALFVEGPHTQGM
-315 SDNERAKL
+315 SEEEHSRL
-323 AANIA
+323 SANIA

-349 SEFARLSGISKIVMG
+349 AEFARLSGISKIVMG
-364 RTGERSSVRQALFG
+364 RTGELHGVNRALFG

-386 ITFAP
+386 IAIAP
-391 NLDIYIIPDQSTP
+391 NLDIYIIPDQAAP
-404 PSRPEGRRRALALQ
+404 DARRRDRREHGGFRPPRGRDMAL
-418 PPSSRDVLRTLALSL
+418 TLGLSL
-433 VATAV
+433 LATAI
-438 GTAFRHLG
+438 GTYFRHLG

-491 LFSLAS
+491 LFSLDS
-497 YDRSYLVTFGIMFAT
+497 YDRSYLVTFAIMFAT
-512 AMVAGELTARIAD
+512 AMVASELTARITD
-525 NARTS
+525 SARTS

-558 VAMNQLIKL
+558 VAMNQLVKL
-567 LKLDVVFYTAEHG
+567 LKLDVVFYPAEHG
-580 TLGKTLY
+580 TLGGALY
-587 ESAGTEN
+587 ESAGTED

-604 RAVATWTYTNN
+604 RAVATWTFTNN
-615 KRAGASTRTLPEAR
+615 KHAGASTRTLPEAQ
-629 CLYLAVRTGDK
+629 CLYLAVRAGK
-640 VFGVIGIALE
+640 EVFGVIGIALE
-650 GREIEAF
+650 GRSLEAF
-657 EHSIVLS
+657 ENSIVLS

-677 AAQEREEAA
+677 AAREREEAA

-718 ILRKNDEK
+718 ILRKSDEK
-726 LSLEQRCDLA
+726 LSLGQRCDLA
-736 DAIYDDSLWLIDT
+736 DAIYHDSLWLIDT

-762 TIPLNFTSE
+762 TIRLNLTSE

-779 ALSHVAQASH
+779 ALSHVAQASR

-796 HADDILLVRIDVH
+796 HTDDILLVRIDVH

-852 GVADC
+852 GVPDC

-864 RFFTSSNTR
+864 RFFTSSNAR

>member
-1 MHAWTTFQ
+1 MPRDTTD
-9 KGYAMQRDASDTRV
+9 GRVDPDA
-23 NPDLILKAIEK
+23 LLKAIEHDADG
-34 DEAADDARTSRGH
+34 DEEHARRGH

-56 GAGKTYAML
+56 GVGKTYAML

-83 EPHERPATAHLAQ
+83 EPHERPATARLVR
-96 GLENVP
+96 GLEQVP
-102 CKLIKHNGIALS
+102 PELVEHNGITLT

-119 AAIERAPQLILVDE
+119 AAIVRAPQLILVDE
-133 LAHTNAPGSRH
+133 LAHTNAPGCRH
-144 DKRYQDVE
+144 AKRYQDVE
-152 ELLHAGIDVYTTV
+152 ELLRAGIDVYTTV

-179 ITGVIVSERIPDR
+179 ITGVVVSERIPDR

-204 IEPEDLLERLRAGL
+204 IEPADLLERLQAGL
-218 VYRPAQADRAQQHF
+218 VYREAQAERAQDHF

-247 RCADRTGYLTD
+247 KCADRMGHLAD
-258 AARVLG
+258 AARVMG
-264 NRDYYTRERILVCV
+264 NRDYYTSERILVCV

-292 RMAKAFRSEL
+292 RMAKAFRGEL
-302 VALFVESPRAQAM
+302 VALFVEGPHTQGM
-315 SDNERAKL
+315 SEEEHSRL
-323 AANIA
+323 SANIA

-349 SEFARLSGISKIVMG
+349 AEFARLSGISKIVMG
-364 RTGERSSVRQALFG
+364 RTGELHGVNRALFG

-386 ITFAP
+386 IAIAP
-391 NLDIYIIPDQSTP
+391 NLDIYIIPDQAAP
-404 PSRPEGRRRALALQ
+404 DARRRDRREHGGFRPPRGRDMAL
-418 PPSSRDVLRTLALSL
+418 TLGLSL
-433 VATAV
+433 LATAI
-438 GTAFRHLG
+438 GTYFRHLG

-491 LFSLAS
+491 LFSLDS
-497 YDRSYLVTFGIMFAT
+497 YDRSYLVTFAIMFAT
-512 AMVAGELTARIAD
+512 AMVASELTVRIAD
-525 NARTS
+525 NARAS
-530 AENAFKTRVLL
+530 AKNAFRTRVLL

-546 LQQAHSAEECAR
+546 LQQAQGFQARAR
-558 VAMNQLIKL
+558 VAMSQLIKL
-567 LKLDVVFYTAEHG
+567 LRLDIVFYPASG
-580 TLGKTLY
+580 DLLGDALY
-587 ESAGTEN
+587 EPAGTQD
-594 RSASLLTDYE
+594 RSASILTEYE
-604 RAVATWTYTNN
+604 RAVATWTFTNN
-615 KRAGASTRTLPEAR
+615 KHAGASTRTLPEAQ
-629 CLYLAVRTGDK
+629 CLYLAVRAGK
-640 VFGVIGIALE
+640 EVFGVIGIALE
-650 GREIEAF
+650 GRSLEAF
-657 EHSIVLS
+657 ENSIVLS

-677 AAQEREEAA
+677 AAREREEAA

-718 ILRKNDEK
+718 ILRKSDEK

-736 DAIYDDSLWLIDT
+736 DAIYHDSLWLIDT

-762 TIPLNFTSE
+762 TIRLNLTSE

-779 ALSHVAQASH
+779 ALSHVAQASR

-796 HADDILLVRIDVH
+796 HTDDILLVRIDVH

-832 TISARREGAFV
+832 TVSARREGAFV

-852 GVADC
+852 GVPDC

>member
-1 MHAWTTFQ
+1 MPRDTTD
-9 KGYAMQRDASDTRV
+9 GRVDPDA
-23 NPDLILKAIEK
+23 LLKAIEHDADG
-34 DEAADDARTSRGH
+34 DEEHARRGH

-56 GAGKTYAML
+56 GVGKTYAML

-83 EPHERPATAHLAQ
+83 EPHERPATARLVR
-96 GLENVP
+96 GLEQVP
-102 CKLIKHNGIALS
+102 HELVEHNGITLT

-119 AAIERAPQLILVDE
+119 AAIVRAPQLILVDE
-133 LAHTNAPGSRH
+133 LAHTNAPGCRH
-144 DKRYQDVE
+144 AKRYQDVE
-152 ELLHAGIDVYTTV
+152 ELLRAGIDVYTTV

-179 ITGVIVSERIPDR
+179 ITGVVVRERIPDR
-192 IFDDADQVELVD
+192 VFDDADQVELMD
-204 IEPEDLLERLRAGL
+204 IEPADLLERLQAGL
-218 VYRPAQADRAQQHF
+218 VYREAQAERAQDHF

-247 RCADRTGYLTD
+247 KCADRMGHLAD
-258 AARVLG
+258 AARVMG
-264 NRDYYTRERILVCV
+264 NRDYYTSERILVCV

-292 RMAKAFRSEL
+292 RMAKAFRGEL
-302 VALFVESPRAQAM
+302 VALFVEGPHTQGM
-315 SDNERAKL
+315 SEEEHSRL
-323 AANIA
+323 SANIA
-328 LAEQLGAHMETVYGD
+328 RAEQRGAHMETVYGD

-349 SEFARLSGISKIVMG
+349 AEFARLSGISKIVMG
-364 RTGERSSVRQALFG
+364 RTGELHGVNRALFG

-386 ITFAP
+386 IAIAP
-391 NLDIYIIPDQSTP
+391 NLDIYIIPDQAAP
-404 PSRPEGRRRALALQ
+404 DARRRDRREHGGFRPPRGRDMAL
-418 PPSSRDVLRTLALSL
+418 TLGLSL
-433 VATAV
+433 LATAI
-438 GTAFRHLG
+438 GTYFRHLG

-491 LFSLAS
+491 LFSLDS
-497 YDRSYLVTFGIMFAT
+497 YDRSYLVTFAIMFAT
-512 AMVAGELTARIAD
+512 AMVASELTVRIAD
-525 NARTS
+525 NARAS
-530 AENAFKTRVLL
+530 AKNAFRTRVLL

-546 LQQAHSAEECAR
+546 LQQAQGFQARAR
-558 VAMNQLIKL
+558 VAMSQLIKL
-567 LKLDVVFYTAEHG
+567 LRLDIVFYPASG
-580 TLGKTLY
+580 DLLGDALY
-587 ESAGTEN
+587 EPAGTQD
-594 RSASLLTDYE
+594 RSASILTEYE
-604 RAVATWTYTNN
+604 RAVATWTFTNN
-615 KRAGASTRTLPEAR
+615 KHAGASTRTLPEAQ
-629 CLYLAVRTGDK
+629 CLYLAVRAGK
-640 VFGVIGIALE
+640 EVFGVIGIALE
-650 GREIEAF
+650 GRSLEAF
-657 EHSIVLS
+657 ENSIVLS

-677 AAQEREEAA
+677 AAREREEAA

-718 ILRKNDEK
+718 ILRKSDEK
-726 LSLEQRCDLA
+726 LSLGQRCDLA
-736 DAIYDDSLWLIDT
+736 DAIYHDSLWLIDT

-762 TIPLNFTSE
+762 TIRLNLTSE

-779 ALSHVAQASH
+779 ALSHVAQASR

-796 HADDILLVRIDVH
+796 HTDDILLVRIDVH

-832 TISARREGAFV
+832 TVSARREGAFV

-852 GVADC
+852 GVPDC

-864 RFFTSSNTR
+864 RFFTSSNAR

>member
-1 MHAWTTFQ
+1 MHAWTTLQ

-34 DEAADDARTSRGH
+34 DEVADDTRTSRGH

-56 GAGKTYAML
+56 GTGKTYAML

-102 CKLIKHNGIALS
+102 CKLIEHNGIALS

-179 ITGVIVSERIPDR
+179 ITGVVVSERIPDR

-247 RCADRTGYLTD
+247 RCADRTGHLTD

-302 VALFVESPRAQAM
+302 VALFVESPRTQAM
-315 SDNERAKL
+315 SDDERAKL

-343 DIAFQI
+343 DVAFQI

-364 RTGERSSVRQALFG
+364 RTGEHSSVRQALFG

-404 PSRPEGRRRALALQ
+404 PSRPKGRRHALALQ
-418 PPSSRDVLRTLALSL
+418 PPSSRNVLRTLALSL
-433 VATAV
+433 AATAI

-558 VAMNQLIKL
+558 VAMNQLVKL
-567 LKLDVVFYTAEHG
+567 LKLDVVFYPAEHG
-580 TLGKTLY
+580 TLDKALY

-664 IVGECALALESDR
+664 IVGECAWRSKAT
-677 AAQEREEAA
+677 ERRKS
-686 VLAKNEQ
+686 AK
-693 LRANLLRS
+693 RLRS
-701 IGHDLR
+701 W
-707 TPLTAISGSAA
+707 
-718 ILRKNDEK
+718 RK
-726 LSLEQRCDLA
+726 
-736 DAIYDDSLWLIDT
+736 
-749 VENLLAI
+749 
-756 TRVEDG
+756 
-762 TIPLNFTSE
+762 
-771 LIDEVIEA
+771 
-779 ALSHVAQASH
+779 
-789 GRTVTIE
+789 
-796 HADDILLVRIDVH
+796 
-809 LIMQV
+809 
-814 LTNLIM
+814 
-820 NAFKY
+820 
-825 TPEDSTV
+825 
-832 TISARREGAFV
+832 
-843 VVDVADDGP
+843 
-852 GVADC
+852 
-857 DKPHIFE
+857 
-864 RFFTSSNTR
+864 TSSCAPTFCA
-873 PVDSRRSIGLG
+873 PSATI
-884 LSLCR
+884 
-889 SIVEAH
+889 
-895 GGVIEVRDNHPHGA
+895 
-909 VFRFTLPAEEIEIHE
+909 

>member
-1 MHAWTTFQ
+1 
-9 KGYAMQRDASDTRV
+9 
-23 NPDLILKAIEK
+23 
-34 DEAADDARTSRGH
+34 
-47 LKIFFGYAA
+47 
-56 GAGKTYAML
+56 
-65 QAAHAAKRRG
+65 
-75 VDVVAGYI
+75 
-83 EPHERPATAHLAQ
+83 
-96 GLENVP
+96 
-102 CKLIKHNGIALS
+102 
-114 EFDLD
+114 
-119 AAIERAPQLILVDE
+119 
-133 LAHTNAPGSRH
+133 
-144 DKRYQDVE
+144 
-152 ELLHAGIDVYTTV
+152 
-165 NVQHIESLN
+165 
-174 DMVAS
+174 
-179 ITGVIVSERIPDR
+179 
-192 IFDDADQVELVD
+192 
-204 IEPEDLLERLRAGL
+204 
-218 VYRPAQADRAQQHF
+218 
-232 FTVENLTALREIALR
+232 
-247 RCADRTGYLTD
+247 
-258 AARVLG
+258 
-264 NRDYYTRERILVCV
+264 
-278 SPAPTNP
+278 
-285 RIVRAAA
+285 
-292 RMAKAFRSEL
+292 
-302 VALFVESPRAQAM
+302 
-315 SDNERAKL
+315 
-323 AANIA
+323 
-328 LAEQLGAHMETVYGD
+328 
-343 DIAFQI
+343 
-349 SEFARLSGISKIVMG
+349 
-364 RTGERSSVRQALFG
+364 
-378 RKSLVEQL
+378 
-386 ITFAP
+386 
-391 NLDIYIIPDQSTP
+391 
-404 PSRPEGRRRALALQ
+404 
-418 PPSSRDVLRTLALSL
+418 VLRTLALSL
-433 VATAV
+433 AATAI

-446 FADSSIISLYILTAL
+446 LADSSIISLYILTAL

-491 LFSLAS
+491 LFSLNS

-512 AMVAGELTARIAD
+512 AMVAGELTARITD
-525 NARTS
+525 SARTS

-558 VAMNQLIKL
+558 VAMNQLVKL
-567 LKLDVVFYTAEHG
+567 LKLDVVFYPAEHG
-580 TLGKTLY
+580 TLGEALY
-587 ESAGTEN
+587 ESAGTED

-604 RAVATWTYTNN
+604 RAVATWTFTNN

-650 GREIEAF
+650 GRETEAF

-677 AAQEREEAA
+677 AAREREEAA

-718 ILRKNDEK
+718 ILRKSDEK

-736 DAIYDDSLWLIDT
+736 DAIYHDSLWLIDT

-762 TIPLNFTSE
+762 TIRLNLTSE

-779 ALSHVAQASH
+779 ALSHVAQASR

-796 HADDILLVRIDVH
+796 HTDDILLVRIDVH

-832 TISARREGAFV
+832 TVSARREGAFV

-852 GVADC
+852 GVPDC

-864 RFFTSSNTR
+864 RFFTSSNAR

>member
-1 MHAWTTFQ
+1 MPRDTTD
-9 KGYAMQRDASDTRV
+9 GRVDPDA
-23 NPDLILKAIEK
+23 LLKAIEHDADG
-34 DEAADDARTSRGH
+34 DEEHARRGH

-56 GAGKTYAML
+56 GVGKTYAML

-83 EPHERPATAHLAQ
+83 EPHERPATARLVR
-96 GLENVP
+96 GLEQVP
-102 CKLIKHNGIALS
+102 HELVEHNGITLT

-119 AAIERAPQLILVDE
+119 AAIVRAPQLILVDE
-133 LAHTNAPGSRH
+133 LAHTNAPGCRH
-144 DKRYQDVE
+144 AKRYQDVE
-152 ELLHAGIDVYTTV
+152 ELLRAGIDVYTTV

-179 ITGVIVSERIPDR
+179 ITGVVVRERIPDR
-192 IFDDADQVELVD
+192 VFDDADQVELMD
-204 IEPEDLLERLRAGL
+204 IEPADLLERLQAGL
-218 VYRPAQADRAQQHF
+218 VYREAQAERAQDHF

-247 RCADRTGYLTD
+247 KCADRMGHLAD
-258 AARVLG
+258 AARVMG
-264 NRDYYTRERILVCV
+264 NRDYYTSERILVCV

-292 RMAKAFRSEL
+292 RMAKAFRGEL
-302 VALFVESPRAQAM
+302 VALFVEGPHTQGM
-315 SDNERAKL
+315 SEEEHSRL
-323 AANIA
+323 SANIA

-349 SEFARLSGISKIVMG
+349 AEFARLSGISKIVMG
-364 RTGERSSVRQALFG
+364 RTGELHGVNRALFG

-386 ITFAP
+386 IAIAP
-391 NLDIYIIPDQSTP
+391 NLDIYIIPDQAAP
-404 PSRPEGRRRALALQ
+404 DARRRDRREHGGFRPPRGRDMAL
-418 PPSSRDVLRTLALSL
+418 TLGLSL
-433 VATAV
+433 LATAI
-438 GTAFRHLG
+438 GTYFRHLA

-491 LFSLAS
+491 LFSLDS
-497 YDRSYLVTFGIMFAT
+497 YDRSYLVTFAIMFAT
-512 AMVAGELTARIAD
+512 AMVASELTVRIAD
-525 NARTS
+525 NARAS
-530 AENAFKTRVLL
+530 AKNAFRTRVLL

-546 LQQAHSAEECAR
+546 LQQAQGFQARAR
-558 VAMNQLIKL
+558 VAMSQLIKL
-567 LKLDVVFYTAEHG
+567 LRLDIVFYPASG
-580 TLGKTLY
+580 DLLGDALY
-587 ESAGTEN
+587 EPAGTQD
-594 RSASLLTDYE
+594 RSASILTEYE
-604 RAVATWTYTNN
+604 RAVATWTFTNN
-615 KRAGASTRTLPEAR
+615 KHAGASTRTLPEAQ
-629 CLYLAVRTGDK
+629 CLYLAVRAGK
-640 VFGVIGIALE
+640 EVFGVIGIALE
-650 GREIEAF
+650 GRSLEAF
-657 EHSIVLS
+657 ENSIVLS

-677 AAQEREEAA
+677 AAREREEAA

-718 ILRKNDEK
+718 ILRKSDEK
-726 LSLEQRCDLA
+726 LSLGQRCDLA
-736 DAIYDDSLWLIDT
+736 DAIYHDSLWLIDT

-762 TIPLNFTSE
+762 TIRLNLTSE

-779 ALSHVAQASH
+779 ALSHVARASR

-796 HADDILLVRIDVH
+796 HTDDILLVRIDVH

-832 TISARREGAFV
+832 TVSARREGAFV

-852 GVADC
+852 GVPDC

-864 RFFTSSNTR
+864 RFFTSSNAR

>member
-1 MHAWTTFQ
+1 MPRDTTD
-9 KGYAMQRDASDTRV
+9 GRVDPDA
-23 NPDLILKAIEK
+23 LLKAIEHDADG
-34 DEAADDARTSRGH
+34 DEEHARRGH

-56 GAGKTYAML
+56 GVGKTYAML

-83 EPHERPATAHLAQ
+83 EPHERPATARLVR
-96 GLENVP
+96 GLEQVP
-102 CKLIKHNGIALS
+102 PELVEHNGITLT

-119 AAIERAPQLILVDE
+119 AAIVRAPQLILVDE
-133 LAHTNAPGSRH
+133 LAHTNAPGCRH
-144 DKRYQDVE
+144 AKRYQDVE
-152 ELLHAGIDVYTTV
+152 ELLRAGIDVYTTV

-179 ITGVIVSERIPDR
+179 ITGVVVSERIPDR

-204 IEPEDLLERLRAGL
+204 IEPADLLERLQAGL
-218 VYRPAQADRAQQHF
+218 VYREAQAERAQDHF

-247 RCADRTGYLTD
+247 KCADRMGHLAD
-258 AARVLG
+258 AARVMG
-264 NRDYYTRERILVCV
+264 NRDYYTSERILVCV

-292 RMAKAFRSEL
+292 RMAKAFRGEL
-302 VALFVESPRAQAM
+302 VALFVEGPHTQGM
-315 SDNERAKL
+315 SEEEHSRL
-323 AANIA
+323 SANIA

-349 SEFARLSGISKIVMG
+349 AEFARLSGISKIVMG
-364 RTGERSSVRQALFG
+364 RTGELHGVNRALFG

-386 ITFAP
+386 IAIAP
-391 NLDIYIIPDQSTP
+391 NLDIYIIPDQAAP
-404 PSRPEGRRRALALQ
+404 DARRRDRREHGGFRPPRGRDMAL
-418 PPSSRDVLRTLALSL
+418 TLGLSL
-433 VATAV
+433 LATAI
-438 GTAFRHLG
+438 GTYFRHLG

-491 LFSLAS
+491 LFSLDS
-497 YDRSYLVTFGIMFAT
+497 YDRSYLVTFAIMFAT
-512 AMVAGELTARIAD
+512 AMVASELTVRIAD
-525 NARTS
+525 NARAS
-530 AENAFKTRVLL
+530 AKNAFRTRVLL

-546 LQQAHSAEECAR
+546 LQQAQGFQARAR
-558 VAMNQLIKL
+558 VAMSQLIKL
-567 LKLDVVFYTAEHG
+567 LRLDIVFYPASG
-580 TLGKTLY
+580 DLLGDALY
-587 ESAGTEN
+587 EPAGTQD
-594 RSASLLTDYE
+594 RSASILTEYE
-604 RAVATWTYTNN
+604 RAVATWTFTNN
-615 KRAGASTRTLPEAR
+615 KHAGASTRTLPEAQ
-629 CLYLAVRTGDK
+629 CLYLAVRAGK
-640 VFGVIGIALE
+640 EVFGVIGIALE
-650 GREIEAF
+650 GRSLEAF
-657 EHSIVLS
+657 ENSIVLS

-677 AAQEREEAA
+677 AAREREEAA

-718 ILRKNDEK
+718 ILRKSDEK
-726 LSLEQRCDLA
+726 LSLGQRCDLA
-736 DAIYDDSLWLIDT
+736 DAIYHDSLWLIDT

-762 TIPLNFTSE
+762 TIRLNLTSE

-779 ALSHVAQASH
+779 ALSHVAQASR

-796 HADDILLVRIDVH
+796 HTDDILLVRIDVH

-832 TISARREGAFV
+832 TVSARREGAFV

-852 GVADC
+852 GVPDC

-873 PVDSRRSIGLG
+873 TVDSRRSIGLG

>member
-1 MHAWTTFQ
+1 MPRDTTD
-9 KGYAMQRDASDTRV
+9 GRVDPDA
-23 NPDLILKAIEK
+23 LLKAIEHDADG
-34 DEAADDARTSRGH
+34 DEEHARRGH

-56 GAGKTYAML
+56 GVGKTYAML

-83 EPHERPATAHLAQ
+83 EPHERPATARLVR
-96 GLENVP
+96 GLEQVP
-102 CKLIKHNGIALS
+102 PELVEHNGITLT

-119 AAIERAPQLILVDE
+119 AAIVRAPQLILVDE
-133 LAHTNAPGSRH
+133 LAHTNAPGCRH
-144 DKRYQDVE
+144 AKRYQDVE
-152 ELLHAGIDVYTTV
+152 ELLRAGIDVYTTV

-179 ITGVIVSERIPDR
+179 ITGVVVRERIPDR
-192 IFDDADQVELVD
+192 VFDDADQVELMD
-204 IEPEDLLERLRAGL
+204 IEPADLLERLQAGL
-218 VYRPAQADRAQQHF
+218 VYREAQAERAQDHF

-247 RCADRTGYLTD
+247 KCADRMGHLAD
-258 AARVLG
+258 AARVMG
-264 NRDYYTRERILVCV
+264 NRDYYTSERILVCV

-292 RMAKAFRSEL
+292 RMAKAFRGEL
-302 VALFVESPRAQAM
+302 VALFVEGPHTQGM
-315 SDNERAKL
+315 SEEEHSRL
-323 AANIA
+323 SANIA

-349 SEFARLSGISKIVMG
+349 AEFARLSGISKIVMG
-364 RTGERSSVRQALFG
+364 RTGELHGVNRALFG

-386 ITFAP
+386 IAIAP
-391 NLDIYIIPDQSTP
+391 NLDIYIIPDQAAP
-404 PSRPEGRRRALALQ
+404 DARRRDRREHGGFRPPRGRDMAL
-418 PPSSRDVLRTLALSL
+418 TLGLSL
-433 VATAV
+433 LATAI
-438 GTAFRHLG
+438 GTYFRHLG

-491 LFSLAS
+491 LFSLDS
-497 YDRSYLVTFGIMFAT
+497 YDRSYLVTFAIMFAT
-512 AMVAGELTARIAD
+512 AMVASELTVRIAD
-525 NARTS
+525 NARASTK
-530 AENAFKTRVLL
+530 NAFRTRVLL

-546 LQQAHSAEECAR
+546 LQQAQGFQARAR
-558 VAMNQLIKL
+558 VAMSQLIKL
-567 LKLDVVFYTAEHG
+567 LRLDIVFYPASG
-580 TLGKTLY
+580 DLLGDALY
-587 ESAGTEN
+587 EPAGTQD
-594 RSASLLTDYE
+594 RSASILTEYE
-604 RAVATWTYTNN
+604 RAVATWTFTNN
-615 KRAGASTRTLPEAR
+615 KHAGASTRTLPEAQ
-629 CLYLAVRTGDK
+629 CLYLAVRAGK
-640 VFGVIGIALE
+640 EVFGVIGIALE
-650 GREIEAF
+650 GRSLEAF
-657 EHSIVLS
+657 ENSIVLS

-677 AAQEREEAA
+677 AAREREEAA

-718 ILRKNDEK
+718 ILRKSDEK

-736 DAIYDDSLWLIDT
+736 DAIYHDSLWLIDT

-762 TIPLNFTSE
+762 TIRLNLTSE

-779 ALSHVAQASH
+779 ALSHVAQASR

-796 HADDILLVRIDVH
+796 HTDDILLVRIDVH

-832 TISARREGAFV
+832 TVSARREGAFV

-852 GVADC
+852 GVPDC

-864 RFFTSSNTR
+864 RFFTSSNAR

>member
-1 MHAWTTFQ
+1 MPRDTTD
-9 KGYAMQRDASDTRV
+9 GRVDPDA
-23 NPDLILKAIEK
+23 LLKAIEHDADG
-34 DEAADDARTSRGH
+34 DEEHARRGH

-56 GAGKTYAML
+56 GVGKTYAML

-83 EPHERPATAHLAQ
+83 EPHERPATARLVR
-96 GLENVP
+96 GLEQVP
-102 CKLIKHNGIALS
+102 PELVEHNGITLT

-119 AAIERAPQLILVDE
+119 AAIVRAPQLILVDE
-133 LAHTNAPGSRH
+133 LAHTNAPGCRH
-144 DKRYQDVE
+144 AKRYQDVE
-152 ELLHAGIDVYTTV
+152 ELLRAGIDVYTTV

-179 ITGVIVSERIPDR
+179 ITGVVVRERIPDR
-192 IFDDADQVELVD
+192 VFDDADQVELVD
-204 IEPEDLLERLRAGL
+204 IEPADLLERLQAGL
-218 VYRPAQADRAQQHF
+218 VYREAQAERAQDHF

-247 RCADRTGYLTD
+247 KCADRMGHLAD
-258 AARVLG
+258 AARVMG
-264 NRDYYTRERILVCV
+264 NRDYYTSERILVCV

-292 RMAKAFRSEL
+292 RMAKAFRGEL
-302 VALFVESPRAQAM
+302 VALFVEGPHTQGM
-315 SDNERAKL
+315 SEEEHSRL
-323 AANIA
+323 SANIA

-349 SEFARLSGISKIVMG
+349 AEFARLSGISKIVMG
-364 RTGERSSVRQALFG
+364 RTGELHGVNRALFG

-386 ITFAP
+386 IAIAP
-391 NLDIYIIPDQSTP
+391 NLDIYIIPDQAAP
-404 PSRPEGRRRALALQ
+404 DARRRDRREHGGFRPPRGRDMAL
-418 PPSSRDVLRTLALSL
+418 TLGLSL
-433 VATAV
+433 LATAI
-438 GTAFRHLG
+438 GTYFRHLG

-491 LFSLAS
+491 LFSLDS
-497 YDRSYLVTFGIMFAT
+497 YDRSYLVTFAIMFAT
-512 AMVAGELTARIAD
+512 AMVASELTVRIAD
-525 NARTS
+525 NARAS
-530 AENAFKTRVLL
+530 AKNAFRTRVLL

-546 LQQAHSAEECAR
+546 LQQAQGFQARAR
-558 VAMNQLIKL
+558 VAMSQLIKL
-567 LKLDVVFYTAEHG
+567 LRLDIVFYPASG
-580 TLGKTLY
+580 DLLGDALY
-587 ESAGTEN
+587 EPAGTQD
-594 RSASLLTDYE
+594 RSASILTEYE
-604 RAVATWTYTNN
+604 RAVATWTFTNN
-615 KRAGASTRTLPEAR
+615 KHAGASTRTLPEAQ
-629 CLYLAVRTGDK
+629 CLYLAVRAGK
-640 VFGVIGIALE
+640 EVFGVIGIALE
-650 GREIEAF
+650 GRSLEAF
-657 EHSIVLS
+657 ENSIVLS

-677 AAQEREEAA
+677 AAREREEAA

-718 ILRKNDEK
+718 ILRKSDEK

-736 DAIYDDSLWLIDT
+736 DAIYHDSLWLIDT

-762 TIPLNFTSE
+762 TIRLNLTSE

-779 ALSHVAQASH
+779 ALSHVAQASR

-796 HADDILLVRIDVH
+796 HTDDILLVRIDVH

-832 TISARREGAFV
+832 TVSARREGAFV

-852 GVADC
+852 GVPDC

-864 RFFTSSNTR
+864 RFFTSSNAR